1 MYTAYKVNIDGN
13 LTNKEHL
20 NNQHEIND
28 WMWRAYDNGVPTVR
42 VQKDT
47 TGQFAIFTDNGEQYV
62 RVANVD
68 PG

>member
-13 LTNKEHL
+13 LTNKENL

-42 VQKDT
+42 IQNDE

-62 RVANVD
+62 RV
-68 PG
+68 